1 MCIVMAISPPPL
13 LSVEMTFV
21 YLYVHSGNYYYL
33 VYAMVASIV
42 TKPPPPPTQ
51 IKFESVWLYV
61 SLLNFVAF
69 SRVFFKKTCTCV
81 TRFLKSQ
88 TRD

>member
-1 MCIVMAISPPPL
+1 MCIVMAISPLPL
-13 LSVEMTFV
+13 LSVEMT
-21 YLYVHSGNYYYL
+21 LYTCIHTGNYYYL

-42 TKPPPPPTQ
+42 SKPPPPPTQ

-69 SRVFFKKTCTCV
+69 SRVFLKNTCTCV